1 MKEVKPIV
9 MEEYESENLDM
20 SISIEFFAF
29 FELSGFRGK
38 KPKDFLIVLSSTM
51 KTLLISTLTEETKL
65 VVSENYALE
74 YAGLSK
80 LTTIIDVFGVL
91 GVRSQ
96 EQNR

>member
-1 MKEVKPIV
+1 
-9 MEEYESENLDM
+9 
-20 SISIEFFAF
+20 
-29 FELSGFRGK
+29 
-38 KPKDFLIVLSSTM
+38 M

-65 VVSENYALE
+65 VVLENYALE

-91 GVRSQ
+91 GVRRQ